1 MAFLRDLAPV
11 AICAMNEYPKCSD
24 DGWRQ
29 LQSIQADGT
38 EAMANPIKL
47 SVTTMLEV
55 ML

>member
-29 LQSIQADGT
+29 LQSIQADEPNKAVSDYNAGS
-38 EAMANPIKL
+38 N
-47 SVTTMLEV
+47 SVA
-55 ML
+55 